1 MGVVCAEPVYGMRF
15 PIEARRS
22 GYTLTHWPSPWEGEG
37 RKRSRKIV
45 VRMLSLPPFGR
56 IPNRVS
62 ELLSNGNVILSEA
75 KNPLNSVRIA
85 EEIPPPAEPGLE

>member
-1 MGVVCAEPVYGMRF
+1 
-15 PIEARRS
+15 
-22 GYTLTHWPSPWEGEG
+22 
-37 RKRSRKIV
+37 
-45 VRMLSLPPFGR
+45 MLSLPPFGR

-85 EEIPPPAEPGLE
+85 EEIPPPAEPGSE